1 MSSMLEDLLAR
12 HPKARSRVAHN
23 LLVGDTLQG
32 LGLPQ
37 PMPVQAQPVTKQ
49 VRHYPD
55 AAHRNSRPI
64 RLKPSTITVDMDP
77 TSKKG

>member
-1 MSSMLEDLLAR
+1 MSSMLEDLYSMLDSAGRRNLGHIMQVNKDDMDLPEPAPAPKPAAR
-12 HPKARSRVAHN
+12 PRR
-23 LLVGDTLQG
+23 
-32 LGLPQ
+32 
-37 PMPVQAQPVTKQ
+37 
-49 VRHYPD
+49 YPD